1 VYYCIPFLTAL
12 VVVDPRSWR
21 GPFVVMTLV
30 GTAEM
35 LSHLLVSSAPAS
47 FAVTGAAAL
56 AAVGVLPWTWG
67 VLALAPA
74 MEEEAET
81 GAAAPW

>member
-1 VYYCIPFLTAL
+1 
-12 VVVDPRSWR
+12 
-21 GPFVVMTLV
+21 
-30 GTAEM
+30 
-35 LSHLLVSSAPAS
+35 
-47 FAVTGAAAL
+47 VTGAAAL